1 MRHMRHATRL
11 EDVVTAGEVLAS
23 ELFRLTE
30 QGVRVPCHN
39 ADEWTSDHADDRAY
53 AAALCRPC
61 PVLAPCRQAA
71 DEGNATY
78 HVWGGTDRT
87 TVTPTRPKGE
97 G

>member
-1 MRHMRHATRL
+1 MRHMRHATCL
-11 EDVVTAGEVLAS
+11 EDVVVLAS

-30 QGVRVPCHN
+30 QGVRTPCQG
-39 ADEWTSDHADDRAY
+39 ADEWTSDRAS

-61 PVLAPCRQAA
+61 LVLALCRQAA
-71 DEGNATY
+71 DELKATY

-87 TVTPTRPKGE
+87 TVTPSRPKRE